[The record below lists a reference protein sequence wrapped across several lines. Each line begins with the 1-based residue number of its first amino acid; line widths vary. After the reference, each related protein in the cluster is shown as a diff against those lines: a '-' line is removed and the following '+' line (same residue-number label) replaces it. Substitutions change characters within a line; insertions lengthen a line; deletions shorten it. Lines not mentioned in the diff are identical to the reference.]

1 MENRNLS
8 AVPSAT
14 SLFMRQWMEPACCPR
29 AGSQLSGYQRPLC
42 WCVTGHLRGPIS
54 KATGCGLGR
63 IAEVSLQECQRL
75 LPKGLVACTALC
87 QCLLV
92 ESNWSRCYINIYH
105 SSVKQHLIWECE
117 MPHTKLSHEP
127 GLQCPSVF
135 SRIRTTWKL
144 EARISS

>member
-14 SLFMRQWMEPACCPR
+14 SLSMRQWMEPPCCPR
-29 AGSQLSGYQRPLC
+29 AGSQLSGYQGPLC
-42 WCVTGHLRGPIS
+42 WCAAGHLRGPIS

-63 IAEVSLQECQRL
+63 IAVTLQECQRL
-75 LPKGLVACTALC
+75 LPQGLVACTALC

-105 SSVKQHLIWECE
+105 SSVKQHLIWECK
-117 MPHTKLSHEP
+117 MPHTKTFPWARSAVSYCF
-127 GLQCPSVF
+127 LQDLHYLK
-135 SRIRTTWKL
+135 TGG
-144 EARISS
+144 